1 MKPMEQN
8 ILIIDDDPFIL
19 ELMSEI
25 ILDLGYAPAQ
35 CAANGKAALQL
46 IDAHCTDF
54 DLILCDLEMPEMD
67 GIELM
72 RHLGARGFNGGIVL
86 MTGTNGQ
93 ILNAVVDLGKVH
105 ALRMLGTL
113 TKPVIPATL
122 IRLLEQQTEALAKKT
137 CVAKPLCEI
146 TANELEQAFDSDA
159 LTLAYQPQVNL
170 RTERAVGVEVLVR
183 WNHPCLGRL
192 FPDQFISLSERYG
205 LIDRLSRRVF
215 ELAVAQGAKWRAE
228 GIFLDMSVNLSMQN
242 LMDLSLP
249 DQFFQVAR
257 RFGFPLASLTLE
269 LTESQLAS
277 HPPSALEILARFRMK
292 GMSLSIDD
300 FGTGY
305 ANLEN
310 LSKFPFTEL
319 KIDRSFVSN
328 AHANQI
334 AMEILKT
341 TSALA
346 KKLRLRLVA
355 EGVETRQ
362 QWDVVKETGYD
373 LAQGYFIAK
382 PMAADELVEWLKQ
395 WGGVGGVAEAAG
407 PLAIDDARQAGVKSN
422 RDFTAS
428 VPLTRRL

>member
-25 ILDLGYAPAQ
+25 ILELGYAPVKS
-35 CAANGKAALQL
+35 AANGRAALDL
-46 IDAHCTDF
+46 IDANGVDF
-54 DLILCDLEMPEMD
+54 NLILCDLEMPEMD

-86 MTGTNGQ
+86 MTGTKGQ
-93 ILNAVVDLGKVH
+93 ILDAVVDLGKVH

-113 TKPVIPATL
+113 TKPVTAATL
-122 IRLLEQQTEALAKKT
+122 KHLLEQQTEALAKEKS
-137 CVAKPLCEI
+137 VAKPLYEI
-146 TANELEQAFDSDA
+146 TATELKRAFDSDA
-159 LTLAYQPQVNL
+159 LTLVYQPQVDI
-170 RTERAVGVEVLVR
+170 RTGQAVGVEVLVR
-183 WNHPCLGRL
+183 WNHPCLGKL
-192 FPDQFISLSERYG
+192 LPDQFISLSERFG

-215 ELAVAQGAKWRAE
+215 ELAVAQGARWRAE

-249 DQFFQVAR
+249 DQFFQVAN

-292 GMSLSIDD
+292 GVSLSIDD

-319 KIDRSFVSN
+319 KIDRCFVAN
-328 AHANQI
+328 APVNQV
-334 AMEILKT
+334 AKEILIT
-341 TSALA
+341 TAALA
-346 KKLRLRLVA
+346 KKLHLRLVA
-355 EGVETRQ
+355 EGVENRQ

-373 LAQGYFIAK
+373 LVQGYFIAR
-382 PMAADELVEWLKQ
+382 PMTADKLVEWLKQ
-395 WGGVGGVAEAAG
+395 SDGVGGIAEAAS
-407 PLAIDDARQAGVKSN
+407 PLAISGPKPRG
-422 RDFTAS
+422 
-428 VPLTRRL
+428 P